1 MSNSSGD
8 DAQCGYLG
16 PAPLVP
22 TGPMTL
28 AEWLTFPAYVISIL
42 LMLAGPSSITL
53 CGLLPEGVIKN
64 NMYAPAVGV
73 IYLALVHLLTGGAV
87 PAPLLTAA
95 TIGGV
100 LVDKY
105 HIILLILSFAYI
117 AISLDESGLFRFCAL
132 RIIVLS
138 KGDGVK
144 LFRLNFLL
152 CSFLTYF
159 TSNDIVTMTMSP
171 ILIYTCNF
179 AKIRNGKA
187 LLISTFVAANT
198 ASTGLY
204 IGTWREGGGSY
215 LVWYGYFTFPL
226 LVSDPSCVS
235 MQALRAMYVCCANW
249 TSHARPL

>member
-1 MSNSSGD
+1 MSNSSYD

-53 CGLLPEGVIKN
+53 CGLLPEGVVKN

-100 LVDKY
+100 LADKY
-105 HIILLILSFAYI
+105 HIIVLILSFAYI

-132 RIIVLS
+132 RIVVWS

-152 CSFLTYF
+152 CSILTYF
-159 TSNDIVTMTMSP
+159 TSNDIVTMAMSP
-171 ILIYTCNF
+171 ILIYVCNF
-179 AKIRNGKA
+179 AKIGNGKA

-204 IGTWREGGGSY
+204 IGTWREGGRGH
-215 LVWYGYFTFPL
+215 LLCYGCFIFPFF
-226 LVSDPSCVS
+226 VS
-235 MQALRAMYVCCANW
+235 
-249 TSHARPL
+249 